1 MLLVSSHP
9 YYPYPTIDCRSR
21 CVSDAV
27 HGRHVGG
34 QLCVRLRLGQA
45 GAPQR
50 APPLLR
56 HVRGRRHGVGPAAVE
71 TGNVGTAA
79 IAFLTQL
86 VKRKIDRARYCRYF
100 CLAVW
105 PSIFATCNRRD
116 KNKLSLPVQYC
127 HFGSI
132 HLTTDVSTKKI
143 SVSQYCPNNT
153 LQITSIQLIINI
165 NHMAARSGSSR

>member
-1 MLLVSSHP
+1 MSSFRWGMIAWVTP
-9 YYPYPTIDCRSR
+9 RNSFVTARE
-21 CVSDAV
+21 
-27 HGRHVGG
+27 
-34 QLCVRLRLGQA
+34 A
-45 GAPQR
+45 GALPFSHQFWIVLLTVLHSEVWLTF
-50 APPLLR
+50 ASIPVHFSLSLCNPLEHIRL
-56 HVRGRRHGVGPAAVE
+56 P
-71 TGNVGTAA
+71 
-79 IAFLTQL
+79 
-86 VKRKIDRARYCRYF
+86 RYF

-165 NHMAARSGSSR
+165 NHMAARSGSSRWIPSVAGGKTYNIS

>member
-1 MLLVSSHP
+1 MS
-9 YYPYPTIDCRSR
+9 TAT
-21 CVSDAV
+21 VSDAV

-50 APPLLR
+50 APPLLH

-86 VKRKIDRARYCRYF
+86 VKWKMDRARYF
-100 CLAVW
+100 Q
-105 PSIFATCNRRD
+105 F
-116 KNKLSLPVQYC
+116 
-127 HFGSI
+127 
-132 HLTTDVSTKKI
+132 
-143 SVSQYCPNNT
+143 
-153 LQITSIQLIINI
+153 
-165 NHMAARSGSSR
+165 

>member
-1 MLLVSSHP
+1 M
-9 YYPYPTIDCRSR
+9 
-21 CVSDAV
+21 
-27 HGRHVGG
+27 
-34 QLCVRLRLGQA
+34 
-45 GAPQR
+45 R
-50 APPLLR
+50 A
-56 HVRGRRHGVGPAAVE
+56 
-71 TGNVGTAA
+71 GTAVNNCA
-79 IAFLTQL
+79 TAGKDTASSLNAARAATDEMGCTCYWGMAEKEREGCSISPGTNFAANKGEEISAVLTS
-86 VKRKIDRARYCRYF
+86 ARYF

>member
-1 MLLVSSHP
+1 MPGVRLLHERRHRLPRRAPLRRLPVFEHGGRGLCHELRGQLQEEPVAGERGAGRSMLKQNVNSKCFWFP
-9 YYPYPTIDCRSR
+9 RTPTTLTLPLIDCRSR

-50 APPLLR
+50 APPLLH

-86 VKRKIDRARYCRYF
+86 AKWKMDRARYF
-100 CLAVW
+100 QFL
-105 PSIFATCNRRD
+105 D
-116 KNKLSLPVQYC
+116 
-127 HFGSI
+127 
-132 HLTTDVSTKKI
+132 
-143 SVSQYCPNNT
+143 
-153 LQITSIQLIINI
+153 
-165 NHMAARSGSSR
+165 